1 MTDVGDFRLSATAR
15 LRTNFAVHHLRA
27 AAEAARRAY
36 EVEQANVSEEFG
48 SWFEGMILWVPVSV
62 VMAGAALEAGANEV
76 VQDIL
81 DGFTGLSLTDGR
93 KALLTDLKKEQ
104 SGNAVSKYRQIAL
117 LFDKLPARGSIPW
130 QNADLLVKFRNNF
143 MHFKPSW
150 SNVDDVRVR
159 DSDLIRDLKTKIPI
173 VAAYQR
179 RFVFPFGFMTY
190 GCARWAVQTV
200 LEFSIDFTK
209 LLDIKDTFVFPSFDF
224 SLPPQR

>member
-1 MTDVGDFRLSATAR
+1 MTDGDFRLSAIAR

-27 AAEAARRAY
+27 ATEAARRAY
-36 EVEQANVSEEFG
+36 EVEQNATEEFG
-48 SWFEGMILWVPVSV
+48 SWFEEMILWVPVSV

-104 SGNAVSKYRQIAL
+104 SGNAVFKYRQIAL
-117 LFDKLPARGSIPW
+117 LFDKLPDKRSIPW
-130 QNADLLVKFRNNF
+130 QDAALLVKFRNSF

-150 SNVDDVRVR
+150 SNDDIRVR
-159 DSDLIRDLKTKIPI
+159 DSDFIRDLKKKIPL
-173 VAAYQR
+173 VTAYKSN
-179 RFVFPFGFMTY
+179 FVSPFGFMTY

-200 LEFSIDFTK
+200 LKFSIDFTM
-209 LLDIKDTFVFPSFDF
+209 LLDINDRFVFPNIDF
-224 SLPPQR
+224 SLPGSP